1 MARGTA
7 LVATLKRALKAKGLT
22 YAQVAGRLGV
32 SETSVKRTFTSQGF
46 TLERLDRVCE
56 LLEMDLSELVHLAEE
71 ERERIH
77 SLTQEQEQELVSD
90 IKLLLVAV
98 CVRSN
103 WTFPDIVAH
112 YAISEPECVRLLVR
126 LDRLKLIDLLPGNRV
141 KLRVAPDFRWL
152 PGGPIERFVDE
163 HVEDE
168 FLESAFD
175 RSREAKI
182 FLTGRLTPAS
192 HETLLKKLRA
202 LAHDFADL
210 HREDSRLPIGQRHDL
225 GILMALRPWEPPGFT
240 ALRRRG

>member
-1 MARGTA
+1 LTPGTICSTSCSRPSSPPSHPPPAAPARSGG
-7 LVATLKRALKAKGLT
+7 K
-22 YAQVAGRLGV
+22 
-32 SETSVKRTFTSQGF
+32 F
-46 TLERLDRVCE
+46 
-56 LLEMDLSELVHLAEE
+56 
-71 ERERIH
+71 RI
-77 SLTQEQEQELVSD
+77 
-90 IKLLLVAV
+90 A
-98 CVRSN
+98 
-103 WTFPDIVAH
+103 
-112 YAISEPECVRLLVR
+112 
-126 LDRLKLIDLLPGNRV
+126 
-141 KLRVAPDFRWL
+141 VAPDFRWL

-175 RSREAKI
+175 RSHEAKI

-225 GILMALRPWEPPGFT
+225 GILMALRPWEPPGFS